1 MMRAAGL
8 KWMPLGL
15 ALVVATAA
23 AAPALAGPRRDEDLW
38 KAAEAARPEQLKLL
52 ETLVNIDSGTGD
64 VEGGRRVLDILA
76 PRLEA
81 LGARIERVPAEIPG
95 LPDNLVATLKGKG
108 KAKILMIGHID
119 TVFEPGTAAKWP
131 YSVRGDR
138 ATGPGVGDEKGGVIQ
153 AVVALEIL
161 TAKGFRNYDTL
172 TLLLETSEERG
183 SPGTRALIDRLVKSH
198 EVELNLE
205 PGDAPDKITVWRK
218 GSSTFNIDVKG
229 RPAHAGVAPQ
239 EGRNAATE
247 LVHQLATLETLPRS
261 GDGLTANLTII
272 QAGSRYNII
281 PENARAQVNV
291 RVRDKADLERVQATL
306 EESAR
311 NTRVPDTKVTVS
323 RENSFPPLPEN
334 PHTEALAAR
343 AKAIYAELGREL
355 GTGGNGGASESAL
368 AHEAGTPALDGL
380 GPVGGN
386 FHTDKE
392 WIDLT
397 TITPRTYLLMRM
409 IQDVAARPPKTFRP
423 AG

>member
-1 MMRAAGL
+1 MTRAPRRTRTALLIALAAAG
-8 KWMPLGL
+8 
-15 ALVVATAA
+15 ATAL
-23 AAPALAGPRRDEDLW
+23 PALAAPRRDDGLW
-38 KAAEAARPEQLKLL
+38 KAAEAAREGQLKLL
-52 ETLVNIDSGTGD
+52 ETVVNIDSGTGD
-64 VEGGRRVLDILA
+64 VEGGHRVLDVLT

-81 LGARIERVPAEIPG
+81 LGAKIERVPAEIPG

-108 KAKILMIGHID
+108 KARILMIGHID
-119 TVFEPGTAAKWP
+119 TVFEPGTTAKWRF
-131 YSVRGDR
+131 SANGTR
-138 ATGPGVGDEKGGVIQ
+138 ATGPGVGDEKGGVVQ
-153 AVVALEIL
+153 AVTALEIL
-161 TAKGFRNYDTL
+161 SARSFRDYDTL
-172 TLLLETSEERG
+172 TLLVETSEERG

-198 EVELNLE
+198 DVELNLE

-239 EGRNAATE
+239 DGRNAATE
-247 LVHQLATLETLPRS
+247 LVHQLATLDGLPKS

-291 RVRDKADLERVQATL
+291 RIRDKADLERVQATL

-311 NTRVPDTKVTVS
+311 NTKVPDTRVTVS
-323 RENSFPPLPEN
+323 RENSFPPLPDN
-334 PHTEALAAR
+334 AHTDALAVRAR
-343 AKAIYAELGREL
+343 AIYAELGRDL

-368 AHEAGTPALDGL
+368 SHEAGTPALDGL
-380 GPVGGN
+380 GPVGGG

-397 TITPRTYLLMRM
+397 SVTPRTYLLMRM
-409 IQDVAARPPKTFRP
+409 IQDLSARPPKRFTP

>member
-1 MMRAAGL
+1 MMRATGL
-8 KWMPLGL
+8 KWMTLGL
-15 ALVVATAA
+15 ALVAATAA
-23 AAPALAGPRRDEDLW
+23 AAPAEAGPRRDEGLW

-64 VEGGRRVLDILA
+64 VEGGKRVLDVLA

-81 LGARIERVPAEIPG
+81 LGAKVERIPAEIPG

-119 TVFEPGTAAKWP
+119 TVFEPGTTAKWR
-131 YSVRGDR
+131 YAVSGDR
-138 ATGPGVGDEKGGVIQ
+138 ATGPGVGDEKGGVLQ
-153 AVVALEIL
+153 AVLAMEIL
-161 TAKGFRNYDTL
+161 TARGFRNYDTL

-198 EVELNLE
+198 DVELNLE

-239 EGRNAATE
+239 DGRNAATE
-247 LVHQLATLETLPRS
+247 LVHQLATLEGLPKS
-261 GDGLTANLTII
+261 GDGLTANLTIL

-281 PENARAQVNV
+281 PENARAQINV
-291 RVRDKADLERVQATL
+291 RIRDKADLDRVQATL

-311 NTRVPDTKVTVS
+311 NTKVPDTKVTVS
-323 RENSFPPLPEN
+323 RENSFPPLPDN
-334 PHTEALAAR
+334 PHTDALAMR

-397 TITPRTYLLMRM
+397 TVTPRLYLLMRM
-409 IQDVAARPPKTFRP
+409 IQDVAARTPQRFTP
-423 AG
+423 GG

>member
-1 MMRAAGL
+1 MKRSVGQ

-23 AAPALAGPRRDEDLW
+23 VAPAMAGPRRDEGLW

-64 VEGGRRVLDILA
+64 VEGGRRVLDVLA

-81 LGARIERVPAEIPG
+81 LGARVERVPAEIPG

-108 KAKILMIGHID
+108 KSKILMIGHID
-119 TVFEPGTAAKWP
+119 TVFEPGTAARWP
-131 YSVRGDR
+131 YSVSGDR

-153 AVVALEIL
+153 AVVALEVL
-161 TAKGFRNYDTL
+161 TARGFRNYDTL

-205 PGDAPDKITVWRK
+205 PGDAPDKVTVWRK

-239 EGRNAATE
+239 NGRNAATE
-247 LVHQLATLETLPRS
+247 LVHQLAAVETLPKS
-261 GDGLTANLTII
+261 GDGLTANLTIL

-281 PENARAQVNV
+281 PENARAQINV
-291 RVRDKADLERVQATL
+291 RIRDKADLDRVQAL
-306 EESAR
+306 FEESAR
-311 NTRVPDTKVTVS
+311 NTKVPDTKVTVS
-323 RENSFPPLPEN
+323 RENSFPPLPDN
-334 PHTEALAAR
+334 PHTEALAGR

-380 GPVGGN
+380 GPVGGD

-409 IQDVAARPPKTFRP
+409 IQDLSARPAKRFTP
-423 AG
+423 

>member
-1 MMRAAGL
+1 
-8 KWMPLGL
+8 
-15 ALVVATAA
+15 
-23 AAPALAGPRRDEDLW
+23 
-38 KAAEAARPEQLKLL
+38 
-52 ETLVNIDSGTGD
+52 
-64 VEGGRRVLDILA
+64 
-76 PRLEA
+76 
-81 LGARIERVPAEIPG
+81 
-95 LPDNLVATLKGKG
+95 
-108 KAKILMIGHID
+108 
-119 TVFEPGTAAKWP
+119 
-131 YSVRGDR
+131 
-138 ATGPGVGDEKGGVIQ
+138 VGDEKGGVLQ
-153 AVVALEIL
+153 AVLAMEIL
-161 TAKGFRNYDTL
+161 TARGFRNYDTL

-183 SPGTRALIDRLVKSH
+183 SPGTRALIDRLVQSH
-198 EVELNLE
+198 DVELNLE
-205 PGDAPDKITVWRK
+205 PGDAPDKVTVWRK

-239 EGRNAATE
+239 DGRNAATE
-247 LVHQLATLETLPRS
+247 LVHQLATLEGLPKS

-291 RVRDKADLERVQATL
+291 RVRDKADLDRVQATL

-323 RENSFPPLPEN
+323 RENSFPPLPDN
-334 PHTEALAAR
+334 PHTDALAAR

-397 TITPRTYLLMRM
+397 TVTPRLYLLMRM
-409 IQDVAARPPKTFRP
+409 IQDVAARPPQRFTP
-423 AG
+423 GG

>member
-1 MMRAAGL
+1 MMRSARL
-8 KWMPLGL
+8 KWMTLGL
-15 ALVVATAA
+15 ALAAATAA
-23 AAPALAGPRRDEDLW
+23 AAPAMAGPRRDEGLW

-64 VEGGRRVLDILA
+64 VEGGRRVLDVLA

-81 LGARIERVPAEIPG
+81 LGARVERVPAEIPG

-108 KAKILMIGHID
+108 KARILMIGHID

-131 YSVRGDR
+131 YSVSGDR
-138 ATGPGVGDEKGGVIQ
+138 ATGPGVGDEKGGVLQ
-153 AVVALEIL
+153 AVLAMEIL
-161 TAKGFRNYDTL
+161 TARGFRNYDTL

-183 SPGTRALIDRLVKSH
+183 SPGTRALIDRLVRSH
-198 EVELNLE
+198 DVELNLE
-205 PGDAPDKITVWRK
+205 PGDAPDKVTVWRK

-247 LVHQLATLETLPRS
+247 LVHQLATLEGLPKS

-281 PENARAQVNV
+281 PENAWAQVNV
-291 RVRDKADLERVQATL
+291 RVRDKADLNRVQATL

-311 NTRVPDTKVTVS
+311 NTKVPDTKVTVS
-323 RENSFPPLPEN
+323 RENSFPPLPDN
-334 PHTEALAAR
+334 PHTDALAAR

-380 GPVGGN
+380 GPVGGS

-397 TITPRTYLLMRM
+397 TVTPRLYLLMRM
-409 IQDVAARPPKTFRP
+409 IQDVAARTPQRFTP
-423 AG
+423 GD

>member
-1 MMRAAGL
+1 MMRA
-8 KWMPLGL
+8 PRRTRT
-15 ALVVATAA
+15 ALLIALATAGA
-23 AAPALAGPRRDEDLW
+23 TALPALAAPRRDDGLW
-38 KAAEAARPEQLKLL
+38 KAAEAAREGQLKLL
-52 ETLVNIDSGTGD
+52 ETVVNIDSGTGD
-64 VEGGRRVLDILA
+64 VDGGRRVLDVLA

-108 KAKILMIGHID
+108 KARILMIGHVD
-119 TVFEPGTAAKWP
+119 TVFEPGTTAKWR
-131 YSVRGDR
+131 YAANGNR
-138 ATGPGVGDEKGGVIQ
+138 ATGPGVSDEKGGVVQ
-153 AVVALEIL
+153 AITALEIL
-161 TAKGFRNYDTL
+161 SARGFRDYDTL
-172 TLLLETSEERG
+172 TLLVETSEERG

-198 EVELNLE
+198 DVELNLE

-239 EGRNAATE
+239 DGRNAATE
-247 LVHQLATLETLPRS
+247 LVHQLATLDGLPKS
-261 GDGLTANLTII
+261 GDGLTANLTIL

-291 RVRDKADLERVQATL
+291 RIRDKADLERVQATL

-311 NTRVPDTKVTVS
+311 NTKVPDTRVTVS
-323 RENSFPPLPEN
+323 RENSFPPLPDN
-334 PHTEALAAR
+334 PHTDALAVR
-343 AKAIYAELGREL
+343 AKAIYAEMGRDL

-368 AHEAGTPALDGL
+368 SYEAGTPALDGL
-380 GPVGGN
+380 GPVGGG

-409 IQDVAARPPKTFRP
+409 IQDLSARPPRRFTP

>member
-1 MMRAAGL
+1 MTRAPRRH
-8 KWMPLGL
+8 WT
-15 ALVVATAA
+15 ALLIALATAGA
-23 AAPALAGPRRDEDLW
+23 TALPALAAPRRDDGLW
-38 KAAEAARPEQLKLL
+38 KAAEAAREGQLKLL
-52 ETLVNIDSGTGD
+52 ETVVNIDSGTGD
-64 VEGGRRVLDILA
+64 VEGGRRVLDVLA

-108 KAKILMIGHID
+108 KARILMIGHVD
-119 TVFEPGTAAKWP
+119 TVFEPGTTAKWR
-131 YSVRGDR
+131 YVADGNR
-138 ATGPGVGDEKGGVIQ
+138 ATGPGVGDEKGGVVQ
-153 AVVALEIL
+153 AITALEIL
-161 TAKGFRNYDTL
+161 SARGFRDYDTL

-198 EVELNLE
+198 DVELNLE

-239 EGRNAATE
+239 DGRNAATE
-247 LVHQLATLETLPRS
+247 LVHQLATLDGLPKS
-261 GDGLTANLTII
+261 GDGLTANLTIL

-291 RVRDKADLERVQATL
+291 RIRDKADLDRVQATL

-311 NTRVPDTKVTVS
+311 NTKVPDTRVTVS
-323 RENSFPPLPEN
+323 RENSFPPLPDN
-334 PHTEALAAR
+334 PHTDALAVR
-343 AKAIYAELGREL
+343 AKAIYAELGRDL

-368 AHEAGTPALDGL
+368 SHEAGTPALDGL
-380 GPVGGN
+380 GPVGGG

-397 TITPRTYLLMRM
+397 TITPRTYLLVRM
-409 IQDVAARPPKTFRP
+409 IQDVAARPPKRFTP
-423 AG
+423 GG

>member
-1 MMRAAGL
+1 MEPTRTLRRAA
-8 KWMPLGL
+8 L
-15 ALVVATAA
+15 AATLFAAVAA
-23 AAPALAGPRRDEDLW
+23 AAPTLAAPRRDAGLW
-38 KAAEAARPEQLKLL
+38 KAAEAARPDQLRLL

-64 VEGGRRVLDILA
+64 VEGGRKVLAVLA

-81 LGARIERVPAEIPG
+81 LGAKVEHTPAEIAG
-95 LPDNLVATLKGKG
+95 LPENLVATLKGKG
-108 KAKILMIGHID
+108 KAKILLIGHID

-138 ATGPGVGDEKGGVIQ
+138 ATGPGVGDEKGGVVQ
-153 AVVALEIL
+153 AVIALEIL
-161 TAKGFRNYDTL
+161 TARGFRNYDTL
-172 TLLLETSEERG
+172 TLLLESSEERG

-198 EVELNLE
+198 DVELNLE
-205 PGDAPDKITVWRK
+205 PGDAPDKVTVWRK

-239 EGRNAATE
+239 DGRNAATE
-247 LVHQLATLETLPRS
+247 LVHQLAALDGLPKS

-291 RVRDKADLERVQATL
+291 RVRDKADLDRVQATL

-311 NTRVPDTKVTVS
+311 NTRVPDTRVSVS
-323 RENSFPPLPEN
+323 RENSFPPLPDN
-334 PHTEALAAR
+334 PHTQALADRAR
-343 AKAIYAELGREL
+343 AIYAELGREL
-355 GTGGNGGASESAL
+355 GAGGNGGASESAL

-397 TITPRTYLLMRM
+397 TVTPRLYLLMRM
-409 IQDVAARPPKTFRP
+409 IQDTAERPPKRFSP
-423 AG
+423 GG

>member
-1 MMRAAGL
+1 MMRSVGL

-23 AAPALAGPRRDEDLW
+23 VAPAMAGPRRDEGLW

-64 VEGGRRVLDILA
+64 VEGGRRVLDVLA

-81 LGARIERVPAEIPG
+81 LGARVERVPAEIPG

-119 TVFEPGTAAKWP
+119 TVFEPGTAARWP
-131 YSVRGDR
+131 YSVSGDR

-161 TAKGFRNYDTL
+161 TARGFRNYDTL

-205 PGDAPDKITVWRK
+205 PGDAPDKVTVWRK

-239 EGRNAATE
+239 NGRNAATE
-247 LVHQLATLETLPRS
+247 LVHQLAAVETLPKS
-261 GDGLTANLTII
+261 GDRLTANLTIL

-281 PENARAQVNV
+281 PENARAQINV
-291 RVRDKADLERVQATL
+291 RIRDKADLDRVQAL
-306 EESAR
+306 FEESAR
-311 NTRVPDTKVTVS
+311 NTKVPDTKVTVS
-323 RENSFPPLPEN
+323 RENSFPPLPDN
-334 PHTEALAAR
+334 PHTDALADR
-343 AKAIYAELGREL
+343 ATAIYAELGREL

-380 GPVGGN
+380 GPVGGD

-409 IQDVAARPPKTFRP
+409 IQDLSARPAKRFTP
-423 AG
+423 

>member
-1 MMRAAGL
+1 MKRSVGQ

-23 AAPALAGPRRDEDLW
+23 VAPAMAGPRRDEGLW

-64 VEGGRRVLDILA
+64 VEGGRRVLDVLA

-81 LGARIERVPAEIPG
+81 LGARVERVPAEIPG

-108 KAKILMIGHID
+108 KSKILMIGHID
-119 TVFEPGTAAKWP
+119 TVFEPGTAARWP
-131 YSVRGDR
+131 YSVSGDR
-138 ATGPGVGDEKGGVIQ
+138 ATGPGVGDEKGGVIH

-161 TAKGFRNYDTL
+161 TARGFRNYDTL

-205 PGDAPDKITVWRK
+205 PGDAPDKVTVWRK

-239 EGRNAATE
+239 NGRNAATE
-247 LVHQLATLETLPRS
+247 LVHQLAAVETLPKS
-261 GDGLTANLTII
+261 GDGLTANLTIL

-281 PENARAQVNV
+281 PENARAQINV
-291 RVRDKADLERVQATL
+291 RIRDKADLDRVQVL
-306 EESAR
+306 FEESAR
-311 NTRVPDTKVTVS
+311 NTKVPDTKVTVS
-323 RENSFPPLPEN
+323 RENSFPPLPDN
-334 PHTEALAAR
+334 PHTEALAGR

-380 GPVGGN
+380 GPVGGD

-409 IQDVAARPPKTFRP
+409 IQDLSARPAKRFTP
-423 AG
+423 

>member
-1 MMRAAGL
+1 MMRSVGL

-23 AAPALAGPRRDEDLW
+23 VAPAMAGPRRDEGLW
-38 KAAEAARPEQLKLL
+38 KAEEAVRPEQLKLL

-64 VEGGRRVLDILA
+64 VEGGRRVLDVLA

-81 LGARIERVPAEIPG
+81 LGAKVERVPAEIPG

-108 KAKILMIGHID
+108 QARILMIGHID

-131 YSVRGDR
+131 YSVSGDR
-138 ATGPGVGDEKGGVIQ
+138 ATGPGVGDEKGGVLQ
-153 AVVALEIL
+153 AVLAMEIL
-161 TAKGFRNYDTL
+161 TARGFRNYDTL

-183 SPGTRALIDRLVKSH
+183 SPGTRALIDRLVRSH
-198 EVELNLE
+198 DVELNLE
-205 PGDAPDKITVWRK
+205 PGDAPDKVTVWRK

-247 LVHQLATLETLPRS
+247 LVHQLATLEGLPKS

-291 RVRDKADLERVQATL
+291 RVRDKADLNRVQATL

-311 NTRVPDTKVTVS
+311 NTKVPDTKVTVS
-323 RENSFPPLPEN
+323 RENSFPPLPDN
-334 PHTEALAAR
+334 PHTDALAAR

-380 GPVGGN
+380 GPVGGS

-397 TITPRTYLLMRM
+397 TVTPRLYLLMRM
-409 IQDVAARPPKTFRP
+409 IQDVAARTPQRFTP
-423 AG
+423 GD

>member
-1 MMRAAGL
+1 MTRAPRRH
-8 KWMPLGL
+8 WT
-15 ALVVATAA
+15 ALLIALATAGA
-23 AAPALAGPRRDEDLW
+23 TALPALAAPRRDDGLW
-38 KAAEAARPEQLKLL
+38 KAAEAAREGQLKLL
-52 ETLVNIDSGTGD
+52 ETVVNIDSGTGD
-64 VEGGRRVLDILA
+64 VEGGRRVLDVLA

-108 KAKILMIGHID
+108 KARILMIGHVD
-119 TVFEPGTAAKWP
+119 TVFEPGTTAKWR
-131 YSVRGDR
+131 YVADGNR
-138 ATGPGVGDEKGGVIQ
+138 ATGPGVGDEKGGVVQ
-153 AVVALEIL
+153 AITALEIL
-161 TAKGFRNYDTL
+161 SARGFRDYDTL

-198 EVELNLE
+198 DVELNLE

-239 EGRNAATE
+239 DGRNAATE
-247 LVHQLATLETLPRS
+247 LVHQLATLDGLPKS
-261 GDGLTANLTII
+261 GDGLTANLTIL

-291 RVRDKADLERVQATL
+291 RIRDKADLDRVQATL

-311 NTRVPDTKVTVS
+311 NTKVPDTRVTVS
-323 RENSFPPLPEN
+323 RENSFPPLPDN
-334 PHTEALAAR
+334 PHTDALAVR
-343 AKAIYAELGREL
+343 AKAIYAELGRDL

-368 AHEAGTPALDGL
+368 SHEAGTPALDGL
-380 GPVGGN
+380 GPVGGG

-409 IQDVAARPPKTFRP
+409 IQDVAARPPKRFTP
-423 AG
+423 GG

>member
-1 MMRAAGL
+1 MKRSVGQ

-23 AAPALAGPRRDEDLW
+23 VAPAMAGPRRDEGLW

-52 ETLVNIDSGTGD
+52 ETLVNIASGTGD
-64 VEGGRRVLDILA
+64 VEGGRRVLDVLA

-81 LGARIERVPAEIPG
+81 LGARVERVPAEIPG
-95 LPDNLVATLKGKG
+95 LPENLVATLKGKG
-108 KAKILMIGHID
+108 KSKILMIGHID
-119 TVFEPGTAAKWP
+119 TVFEPGTAARWP
-131 YSVRGDR
+131 YSVSGDR

-161 TAKGFRNYDTL
+161 TARGFRNYDTL

-205 PGDAPDKITVWRK
+205 PGDAPDKVTVWRK

-239 EGRNAATE
+239 NGRNAATE
-247 LVHQLATLETLPRS
+247 LVHQLAAVETLPKS
-261 GDGLTANLTII
+261 GDGLTANLTIL

-281 PENARAQVNV
+281 PENARAQINV
-291 RVRDKADLERVQATL
+291 RIRDKADLDRVQAL
-306 EESAR
+306 FEESAR
-311 NTRVPDTKVTVS
+311 NTKVPDTKVTVS
-323 RENSFPPLPEN
+323 RENSFPPLPDN
-334 PHTEALAAR
+334 PHTEALAGR

-380 GPVGGN
+380 GPVGGD

-409 IQDVAARPPKTFRP
+409 IQDLSARPAKRFTP
-423 AG
+423 

>member
-1 MMRAAGL
+1 MTRSARL
-8 KWMPLGL
+8 KLAGL
-15 ALVVATAA
+15 ALTLAAAGATAL
-23 AAPALAGPRRDEDLW
+23 PALAAPRRDEGLW

-52 ETLVNIDSGTGD
+52 ETLVNINSGTGD

-81 LGARIERVPAEIPG
+81 LGARVGRVPAEIPG

-119 TVFEPGTAAKWP
+119 TVFEPGTTKTWRYAV
-131 YSVRGDR
+131 SGDR

-161 TAKGFRNYDTL
+161 TARGFRNFDTL

-205 PGDAPDKITVWRK
+205 PGDAPDKVTIWRK

-239 EGRNAATE
+239 NGRNAATE
-247 LVHQLATLETLPRS
+247 LVHQLATVDSLPKS

-291 RVRDKADLERVQATL
+291 RIRDKADLERVQALL

-311 NTRVPDTKVTVS
+311 NIRVPDTKVTVS
-323 RENSFPPLPEN
+323 RENSFPPLPDN
-334 PHTEALAAR
+334 PHTDALALR

-368 AHEAGTPALDGL
+368 SHEAGTPALDGL
-380 GPVGGN
+380 GPVGG
-386 FHTDKE
+386 TS
-392 WIDLT
+392 
-397 TITPRTYLLMRM
+397 TPTRSGST
-409 IQDVAARPPKTFRP
+409 
-423 AG
+423 

>member
-1 MMRAAGL
+1 MMRSARL
-8 KWMPLGL
+8 KWMTLGL
-15 ALVVATAA
+15 ALAAATAA
-23 AAPALAGPRRDEDLW
+23 AAPAMAGPRRDEGLW
-38 KAAEAARPEQLKLL
+38 KAAEAVRPEQLKLL

-64 VEGGRRVLDILA
+64 VEGGRRVLDVLA

-81 LGARIERVPAEIPG
+81 LGARVERVPAEIPG

-108 KAKILMIGHID
+108 KARILMIGHID

-131 YSVRGDR
+131 YSVSGDR
-138 ATGPGVGDEKGGVIQ
+138 ATGPGVGDEKGGVLQ
-153 AVVALEIL
+153 AVLAMEIL
-161 TAKGFRNYDTL
+161 TARGFRNYDTL

-183 SPGTRALIDRLVKSH
+183 SPGTRALIDRLVRSH
-198 EVELNLE
+198 DVELNLE
-205 PGDAPDKITVWRK
+205 PGDAPDKVTVWRK

-247 LVHQLATLETLPRS
+247 LVHQLATLEGLPKS

-291 RVRDKADLERVQATL
+291 RVRDKADLNRVQATL

-311 NTRVPDTKVTVS
+311 NTKVPDTKVTVS
-323 RENSFPPLPEN
+323 RENSFPPLPDN
-334 PHTEALAAR
+334 PHTDALAAR

-397 TITPRTYLLMRM
+397 TVTPRLYLLMRM
-409 IQDVAARPPKTFRP
+409 IQDVAARTPQRFTP
-423 AG
+423 GD

>member
-1 MMRAAGL
+1 MTRAHRRH
-8 KWMPLGL
+8 WT
-15 ALVVATAA
+15 ALLIALATASA
-23 AAPALAGPRRDEDLW
+23 TALPALAAPRRDDGLW
-38 KAAEAARPEQLKLL
+38 KAAEAAREGQLKLL
-52 ETLVNIDSGTGD
+52 ETVVNIDSGTGD
-64 VEGGRRVLDILA
+64 VEGGRRVLDVLA

-108 KAKILMIGHID
+108 KARILMIGHVD
-119 TVFEPGTAAKWP
+119 TVFEPGTTAKWR
-131 YSVRGDR
+131 YVADGNR
-138 ATGPGVGDEKGGVIQ
+138 ATGPGVGDEKGGVVQ
-153 AVVALEIL
+153 AITALEIL
-161 TAKGFRNYDTL
+161 AARGFRDYDTL

-198 EVELNLE
+198 DVELNLE
-205 PGDAPDKITVWRK
+205 PGDAPDKVTVWRK

-239 EGRNAATE
+239 DGRNAATE
-247 LVHQLATLETLPRS
+247 LVHQLATLDGLPKS
-261 GDGLTANLTII
+261 GDGLTANLTIL

-291 RVRDKADLERVQATL
+291 RIRDKADLDRVQATL

-311 NTRVPDTKVTVS
+311 NPKVPDTRVTVS
-323 RENSFPPLPEN
+323 RENSFPPLPDN
-334 PHTEALAAR
+334 PHTDALAVR
-343 AKAIYAELGREL
+343 AKAIYAELGRNL

-368 AHEAGTPALDGL
+368 SHEAGTPALDGL
-380 GPVGGN
+380 GPVGGG

-409 IQDVAARPPKTFRP
+409 IQDLSARPPKRFTP
-423 AG
+423 GG

>member
-1 MMRAAGL
+1 MMRASRQRWIPMGV
-8 KWMPLGL
+8 
-15 ALVVATAA
+15 ALVMTAA
-23 AAPALAGPRRDEDLW
+23 SALPALAAPRKDEALW

-64 VEGGRRVLDILA
+64 IEGGTRVLDVLA

-81 LGARIERVPAEIPG
+81 LGAKVERVPAEIPG

-119 TVFEPGTAAKWP
+119 TVFEPGTTAKWR
-131 YSVRGDR
+131 YAVSGDR
-138 ATGPGVGDEKGGVIQ
+138 ATGPGVVDEKGGVVQ

-161 TAKGFRNYDTL
+161 TARGFRNYDTL

-205 PGDAPDKITVWRK
+205 PGDAPDKVTVWRK

-239 EGRNAATE
+239 DGRNAATE
-247 LVHQLATLETLPRS
+247 LVHQLATVDTLPKS

>member
-1 MMRAAGL
+1 MTRARRRT
-8 KWMPLGL
+8 WT
-15 ALVVATAA
+15 ALLIALATAGA
-23 AAPALAGPRRDEDLW
+23 TALPALAAPRRDDGLW
-38 KAAEAARPEQLKLL
+38 KAAEAAREGQLKLL
-52 ETLVNIDSGTGD
+52 ETVVNIDSGTGD
-64 VEGGRRVLDILA
+64 VEGGRRVLDVLA

-108 KAKILMIGHID
+108 KARILMIGHVD
-119 TVFEPGTAAKWP
+119 TVFEPGTTAKWR
-131 YSVRGDR
+131 YVADGNR
-138 ATGPGVGDEKGGVIQ
+138 ATGPGVGDEKGGVVQ
-153 AVVALEIL
+153 AITALEIL
-161 TAKGFRNYDTL
+161 SARGFQAYDTL
-172 TLLLETSEERG
+172 TLLVETSEERG

-198 EVELNLE
+198 DVELNLE

-239 EGRNAATE
+239 DGRNAATE
-247 LVHQLATLETLPRS
+247 LVHQLATLDGLPKS

-272 QAGSRYNII
+272 QAGSRYNVI

-291 RVRDKADLERVQATL
+291 RIRDKADLDRVQATL

-311 NTRVPDTKVTVS
+311 NTKVPDTRVTVS
-323 RENSFPPLPEN
+323 RENSFPPLPDN
-334 PHTEALAAR
+334 AHTDALAVR
-343 AKAIYAELGREL
+343 AKAIYAELGRDL

-368 AHEAGTPALDGL
+368 SHEAGTPALDGM
-380 GPVGGN
+380 GPVGGG

-392 WIDLT
+392 WIDLSSV
-397 TITPRTYLLMRM
+397 TPRTYLLMRM
-409 IQDVAARPPKTFRP
+409 IQDLSARPPKRFTP

>member
-1 MMRAAGL
+1 MMRSVGQ

-23 AAPALAGPRRDEDLW
+23 VVPAMAGPRRDEGLW

-64 VEGGRRVLDILA
+64 VEGGRRVLDVLA

-81 LGARIERVPAEIPG
+81 LGARVERVPAEIPG

-119 TVFEPGTAAKWP
+119 TVFEPGTAARWP
-131 YSVRGDR
+131 YSVSGDR

-161 TAKGFRNYDTL
+161 TARGFRNYDTL

-205 PGDAPDKITVWRK
+205 PGDAPDKVTVWRK

-239 EGRNAATE
+239 NGRNAATE
-247 LVHQLATLETLPRS
+247 LVHQLAAVETLPKS
-261 GDGLTANLTII
+261 GEGLTANLTIL

-281 PENARAQVNV
+281 PENARAQINV
-291 RVRDKADLERVQATL
+291 RIRDKADLDRVQAL
-306 EESAR
+306 FEESAR
-311 NTRVPDTKVTVS
+311 NTKVPDTKVTVS
-323 RENSFPPLPEN
+323 RENSFPPLPDN
-334 PHTEALAAR
+334 PHTDALADR
-343 AKAIYAELGREL
+343 ATAIYAELGREL

-380 GPVGGN
+380 GPVGGD

-409 IQDVAARPPKTFRP
+409 IQDLSARPAKRFTP
-423 AG
+423 